1 MFRKLF
7 LALVLMVS
15 PAFAQEQLP
24 TVEQTYTFIQQQTV
38 TPIQDVRDEGGTA
51 LVLLDDGVSNP
62 INLGFDFYYYGNLYD
77 SLYVSQNGFI
87 SFTSNA
93 NGCCSGNALPYFS
106 GDPYY
111 NVDNSIFAMW
121 SDLADFQ
128 FNNPYYLSTSNSFVV
143 GWYGVEE
150 LGTANRFT
158 FEISLFSDNSFTIN
172 YGAFDYTMP
181 TGRIITSGYQGDQS
195 TEYNQIYYGN
205 DPSSLENTTFLI
217 QSSSIVLP
225 PPIFL
230 YWDRLSGENESFT
243 LTETGVIRYGAQGV
257 YSYQTLEAGTY
268 ECGNGLFGDPIGGV
282 VKSCE
287 LGTNELPVAE
297 VNCTT
302 NPLDPSC
309 IIDSII
315 DDVVDTPM
323 LADETILPID
333 EEEQDTAIEEMFAAD
348 QLIEETFSE
357 EPETLE
363 EMLTEESTDE
373 TLDEIEET
381 LVAKELN
388 DEEKSSALADSIA
401 TNVLEAA
408 LAIAADAVSAAGGTA
423 GESNVQSASSSNSAS
438 NTASMSQIEAAI
450 EAGEVAAQSESTTT
464 ETSVVAA
471 STESTQESSAAVA
484 IVSDST
490 DSISFDSSSFDTSL
504 DILETGRQ
512 LGQESLLATMSM
524 TEMAAAE
531 SVSQAENVAFES
543 SSDSLVAS
551 AATVIETAIVGVV
564 ETQEQQSIEVE
575 SSNIEVAIQD
585 QVEQNNETL
594 VADASAEQIQES
606 VTVEQ
611 EQVAAET
618 STSQSQDIVIEVQ
631 SEEVVVAEVTNV
643 ESVSDAQDT
652 SMVADTSQQ
661 EQQSAVEYTTIEQ
674 TMEIFAENINSQV
687 QTEQEELEMSVV
699 QQAIASSQT
708 EDDNRMGFAE
718 AEAVTIVNDPALAN
732 AFNVQPNTASLELLG
747 VLGSAG
753 QDKSD
758 AELRAEQ
765 VVAANKEEQDA
776 INANYME
783 ADQSGILAAIGS
795 ETDVSAYRTAMLR
808 DNNVWYKPE
817 DIYKGVIIKD
827 NVRGSYFLEKGN
839 TDTYKKMIEEQYKDE

>member
-1 MFRKLF
+1 
-7 LALVLMVS
+7 
-15 PAFAQEQLP
+15 
-24 TVEQTYTFIQQQTV
+24 
-38 TPIQDVRDEGGTA
+38 
-51 LVLLDDGVSNP
+51 
-62 INLGFDFYYYGNLYD
+62 
-77 SLYVSQNGFI
+77 
-87 SFTSNA
+87 
-93 NGCCSGNALPYFS
+93 
-106 GDPYY
+106 
-111 NVDNSIFAMW
+111 
-121 SDLADFQ
+121 
-128 FNNPYYLSTSNSFVV
+128 
-143 GWYGVEE
+143 
-150 LGTANRFT
+150 
-158 FEISLFSDNSFTIN
+158 
-172 YGAFDYTMP
+172 
-181 TGRIITSGYQGDQS
+181 
-195 TEYNQIYYGN
+195 
-205 DPSSLENTTFLI
+205 
-217 QSSSIVLP
+217 
-225 PPIFL
+225 
-230 YWDRLSGENESFT
+230 
-243 LTETGVIRYGAQGV
+243 
-257 YSYQTLEAGTY
+257 
-268 ECGNGLFGDPIGGV
+268 
-282 VKSCE
+282 
-287 LGTNELPVAE
+287 
-297 VNCTT
+297 
-302 NPLDPSC
+302 
-309 IIDSII
+309 
-315 DDVVDTPM
+315 
-323 LADETILPID
+323 
-333 EEEQDTAIEEMFAAD
+333 
-348 QLIEETFSE
+348 
-357 EPETLE
+357 
-363 EMLTEESTDE
+363 
-373 TLDEIEET
+373 
-381 LVAKELN
+381 
-388 DEEKSSALADSIA
+388 
-401 TNVLEAA
+401 
-408 LAIAADAVSAAGGTA
+408 
-423 GESNVQSASSSNSAS
+423 
-438 NTASMSQIEAAI
+438 MSQIEAAI